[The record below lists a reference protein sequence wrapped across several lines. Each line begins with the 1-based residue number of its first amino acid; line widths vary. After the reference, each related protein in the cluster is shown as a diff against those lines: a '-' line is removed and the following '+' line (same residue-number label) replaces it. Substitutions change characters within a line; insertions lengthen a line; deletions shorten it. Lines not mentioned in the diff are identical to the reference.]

1 MTEQK
6 LISLVIDEIIE
17 HKLSHYRMK
26 NREYSKLNIVLT
38 QLGNKMQSVLV
49 ELSAEKADIIN
60 LYIAK
65 HADLADK
72 DCAFLYAQGAKDCV
86 KLLKRLGVL

>member
-1 MTEQK
+1 MTEQE
-6 LISLVIDEIIE
+6 LISMVIDEITE

-26 NREYSKLNIVLT
+26 NKEINTELT
-38 QLGNKMQSVLV
+38 QLGSKVQSVLS
-49 ELSAEKADIIN
+49 ELSAGKADIIN

-65 HADLADK
+65 HAALADK
-72 DCAFLYAQGAKDCV
+72 DCAFLYEQGVKDCV

>member
-26 NREYSKLNIVLT
+26 NREYSKLNIELT

-49 ELSAEKADIIN
+49 ELSAITP
-60 LYIAK
+60 
-65 HADLADK
+65 
-72 DCAFLYAQGAKDCV
+72 
-86 KLLKRLGVL
+86 LGLSGGVAPRWWK

>member
-1 MTEQK
+1 MKEILSI
-6 LISLVIDEIIE
+6 LIWISGVTGAVLSLV
-17 HKLSHYRMK
+17 
-26 NREYSKLNIVLT
+26 
-38 QLGNKMQSVLV
+38 VLV

-65 HADLADK
+65 HAALADK
-72 DCAFLYAQGAKDCV
+72 DCAFLYEQGVKDCV

>member
-1 MTEQK
+1 MTEQE
-6 LISLVIDEIIE
+6 LISMVIDEITE

-26 NREYSKLNIVLT
+26 NKEYKELSTELT
-38 QLGNKMQSVLV
+38 QLGSKVQSVLS
-49 ELSAEKADIIN
+49 ELAVGKADIIN

-65 HADLADK
+65 HAALADK
-72 DCAFLYAQGAKDCV
+72 DCVFLYEQGAKDCV

>member
-26 NREYSKLNIVLT
+26 NREYSKLNIELT
-38 QLGNKMQSVLV
+38 QLGNKMHSCMHKEQKIV
-49 ELSAEKADIIN
+49 
-60 LYIAK
+60 
-65 HADLADK
+65 
-72 DCAFLYAQGAKDCV
+72 
-86 KLLKRLGVL
+86 

>member
-26 NREYSKLNIVLT
+26 NREYSKLNIELT
-38 QLGNKMQSVLV
+38 QLGNKMQSVL
-49 ELSAEKADIIN
+49 AEKADIIN

>member
-26 NREYSKLNIVLT
+26 
-38 QLGNKMQSVLV
+38 
-49 ELSAEKADIIN
+49 IN

>member
-17 HKLSHYRMK
+17 HKLK
-26 NREYSKLNIVLT
+26 NREYSKLNIELT

>member
-1 MTEQK
+1 MTEQE
-6 LISLVIDEIIE
+6 LISAVIDEITE
-17 HKLSHYRMK
+17 HKLSHYRTK
-26 NREYSKLNIVLT
+26 NKEYKELNTELM
-38 QLGNKMQSVLV
+38 QLGSEMQAVLS

-65 HADLADK
+65 YAALADK
-72 DCAFLYAQGAKDCV
+72 DCAFLYEQGAKDCV

>member
-26 NREYSKLNIVLT
+26 NREYSKLNIELT

-49 ELSAEKADIIN
+49 ELSAEK
-60 LYIAK
+60 
-65 HADLADK
+65 ADK

>member
-1 MTEQK
+1 MTEQE
-6 LISLVIDEIIE
+6 LISMVIDEITE

-26 NREYSKLNIVLT
+26 NK
-38 QLGNKMQSVLV
+38 
-49 ELSAEKADIIN
+49 DIIN

-65 HADLADK
+65 HAALADK
-72 DCAFLYAQGAKDCV
+72 DCAFLYEQGVKDCV

>member
-1 MTEQK
+1 MTEQE
-6 LISLVIDEIIE
+6 LIAMVIDEITE

-26 NREYSKLNIVLT
+26 NKEYKEINTELT
-38 QLGNKMQSVLV
+38 QLGSKVQSVLS
-49 ELSAEKADIIN
+49 ELSAGKADIIN

-65 HADLADK
+65 HAALADK
-72 DCAFLYAQGAKDCV
+72 DCAFLYEQGVKDCV

>member
-26 NREYSKLNIVLT
+26 NREYSKLNIELT

-49 ELSAEKADIIN
+49 ELSAEKADIN
-60 LYIAK
+60 KFVHCKARR
-65 HADLADK
+65 
-72 DCAFLYAQGAKDCV
+72 FSG
-86 KLLKRLGVL
+86 

>member
-1 MTEQK
+1 MTEQE
-6 LISLVIDEIIE
+6 LISMVIGEITE

-26 NREYSKLNIVLT
+26 NKEYKELSTELT
-38 QLGNKMQSVLV
+38 QLGSKVQSVLS
-49 ELSAEKADIIN
+49 ELAVGKADIIN

-65 HADLADK
+65 HAALADK
-72 DCAFLYAQGAKDCV
+72 DCVFLYEQGAKDCV